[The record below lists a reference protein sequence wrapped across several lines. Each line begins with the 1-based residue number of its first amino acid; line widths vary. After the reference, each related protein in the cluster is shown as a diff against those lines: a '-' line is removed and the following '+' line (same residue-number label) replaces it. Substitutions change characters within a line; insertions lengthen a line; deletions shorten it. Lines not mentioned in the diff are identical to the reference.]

1 MALRENLSLFGMAAA
16 VVAKLY
22 HGLNELSRR
31 AKDKSQVVSSEAQH
45 VWIPTWLLQL

>member
-1 MALRENLSLFGMAAA
+1 MTSFTDVCFRLSSFDRL
-16 VVAKLY
+16 
-22 HGLNELSRR
+22 LNELSRR